1 MNNNKKNKQAR
12 NKKETTHLYTN
23 RKWLYDRYVTQNMS
37 AKRIS
42 DMFGVSVSTVIRYI
56 EVFNLEENPSN
67 FPVVKIQNSDA
78 KKVKKTKKTKK
89 PKKWVEGTKYHSS
102 RIATKYKSKSW
113 LLSKWV
119 DEWWTIPEMASF
131 NGVSDGVIRYWLDKY
146 GISRVDSERFAIRN
160 ERLPTRI
167 TDNTENGSA
176 TVLTAAKADGEVSVS
191 TVSAK
196 QISDMF
202 TNILNPYAV
211 KYAYSA
217 VSSNGLW
224 NLVKLYEDGKQEP
237 LTLLHYIGLIQT
249 NAVEHILALNEDL
262 GLSKE
267 EANNIIMSHQGAIQ

>member
-1 MNNNKKNKQAR
+1 MNNNKKNKQAK

-78 KKVKKTKKTKK
+78 KKTKKTKK

-119 DEWWTIPEMASF
+119 DEFWTIPEMASF

-167 TDNTENGSA
+167 TDNTENGYY
-176 TVLTAAKADGEVSVS
+176 AAKADG
-191 TVSAK
+191 
-196 QISDMF
+196 

-237 LTLLHYIGLIQT
+237 LTLLHYTGLIQT
-249 NAVEHILALNEDL
+249 KAVKQILVLNEQL
-262 GLSKE
+262 GLSNE
-267 EANNIIMSHQGAIQ
+267 EANDIIISHQGAIQ